1 MKKKVLIIIL
11 SVGLS
16 IAPTTKSHAIVWV
29 VVQEAIKAVINA
41 MDLAV
46 QRLQNKTIWLQNAQK
61 TLENTMSKLK
71 LDEITGWVEKQ
82 RNLYKDYFDELKK
95 VKSLIAYYQRIK
107 SITEKQLRLVETYKR
122 GFALFKRDKHFSDR
136 EIQYMGQ
143 VYTGIINESLK
154 NLDQIFLVINS
165 FSTQMTDAKR
175 LEIINSVADRID
187 QNFTDLQQFNT
198 QNQLLSLQRAK
209 DLREIEL
216 VKALYGIQ

>member
-1 MKKKVLIIIL
+1 MKKIVLIIIL

-136 EIQYMGQ
+136 EIQYMGK

-175 LEIINSVADRID
+175 LEIINAAADRID
-187 QNFTDLQQFNT
+187 QNLTDLQQFNT

-209 DLREIEL
+209 DLREIEI

>member
-175 LEIINSVADRID
+175 LEIINSAADRID